1 MSFPYLSDVV
11 QTFTGISLPLPLPM
25 FGLFVGLAVVLA
37 SLCLKQELRRLY
49 AAGQIGMATLSGKGA
64 NGSTMTH
71 PQMVV
76 ADLAF
81 VVTLAGIVGARI
93 FHILE
98 NLDQFFADP
107 SSMIFNRSGLSI
119 FGGLIIGTLAGLI
132 CVRRW
137 KLPLRPMLDAVAPAM
152 MLGYALGR
160 VGCQVSGDGDWG
172 TVANMALK
180 PGWLPNWFWT
190 QSYENNVV
198 GILIPAPGVY
208 PTPLYESVMGFICF
222 ALLWSVRKHPFQI
235 GWLFSLYLL
244 LAGIERLLI
253 EQIRINP
260 VLSFVGLH
268 ATQAEFI
275 SVAIMALGLVG
286 LVLLSRRAEF
296 KKAGAISM

>member
-11 QTFTGISLPLPLPM
+11 QTFIGISLPLPLPM

-37 SLCLKQELRRLY
+37 SVFLKQELRRMY
-49 AAGQIGMATLSGKGA
+49 AAGQIGMATISGKGA
-64 NGSTMTH
+64 VGATMAH
-71 PQMVV
+71 PKTVV

-81 VVTLAGIVGARI
+81 VVTLAGIVGARL
-93 FHILE
+93 FHVLE

-107 SSMIFNRSGLSI
+107 ASMIFNRSGLSI
-119 FGGLIIGTLAGLI
+119 FGGLIVGTLAGI
-132 CVRRW
+132 VCMKRW
-137 KLPLRPMLDAVAPAM
+137 KLPLRPMLDAAAPAM

-172 TVANMALK
+172 SVANMALK
-180 PGWLPNWFWT
+180 PGWLPNWFWA

-208 PTPLYESVMGFICF
+208 PTPMYESLMGFACF
-222 ALLWSVRKHPFQI
+222 GLLWSVRKHPFQA

-260 VLSFVGLH
+260 VLNFFGLH

-275 SVAIMALGLVG
+275 SVSIMVFGMAG
-286 LVLLSRRAEF
+286 LVLLSHRPKL
-296 KKAGAISM
+296 KKDEK